1 MILQFSQIVFFLRHY
16 TSTLHIL
23 GFFWPFPKGYGKI
36 NALLIG
42 ILNRDSLFLSFCS
55 WGMFPISNT
64 YISVGGVH
72 IVYMLSIVYIVLENS
87 SVFPSVSR
95 SLDDTLG
102 SWTKLSRPNRLW
114 FSKGKLPT
122 SRALEW
128 IGELSMVVGT
138 FTQMEVSWTF
148 RRLLKFSPF
157 FFGSD
162 QEEHLDQRGL
172 LRCLWGGDDFS
183 RWPTSGF
190 FLKTLHF
197 SEKNTDRNASFG
209 LSPKKGM
216 GIYVHV

>member
-1 MILQFSQIVFFLRHY
+1 M
-16 TSTLHIL
+16 
-23 GFFWPFPKGYGKI
+23 
-36 NALLIG
+36 
-42 ILNRDSLFLSFCS
+42 
-55 WGMFPISNT
+55 
-64 YISVGGVH
+64 
-72 IVYMLSIVYIVLENS
+72 LENS

-197 SEKNTDRNASFG
+197 SEKTRIGMRLLDCLQKKAWEFMYMFRREYVFFFVLKASGSCWTLELFH
-209 LSPKKGM
+209 PNY
-216 GIYVHV
+216 GIFE